1 MRNINNQPKWS
12 LSEEGSCLCIGSG
25 LLFFSNKKPQGI
37 NYEEIMQMIKA
48 NPNNDCYVK
57 SHRRTMTLGKALEL
71 NAVDKLGQQ
80 VVFTTTINI
89 HTIIRDRDFEDWP
102 QTGKELLED
111 IYESKPYEVDE
122 T

>member
-1 MRNINNQPKWS
+1 MGNINNQPKWS
-12 LSEEGSCLCIGSG
+12 LSEEGSALVIGSG

-57 SHRRTMTLGKALEL
+57 SHRRIMTLGKALEL

-80 VVFTTTINI
+80 VIFTTTINI
-89 HTIIRDRDFEDWP
+89 HTIIRDRDFEDLP
-102 QTGKELLED
+102 QTGKELLEN
-111 IYESKPYEVDE
+111 IYESKPFEVDE
-122 T
+122 S